1 MALSAKNPEK
11 GEIWYVNF
19 PNQPSD
25 PHQPR
30 TAIVI
35 SADARNRYASDV
47 MVVPTTSKTFL
58 LDTYV
63 VIPAKEGGL
72 PHQSVAKCDQVTTVE
87 KTLLVSGPLG
97 GKINESLIWKIHR
110 GIRIA
115 LGETRVP

>member
-1 MALSAKNPEK
+1 MAVSEVSPEK
-11 GEIWYVNF
+11 GEIWYVKF

-30 TAIVI
+30 PAIVV
-35 SADARNRYASDV
+35 SADARNLYASDV
-47 MVVPTTSKTFL
+47 MVVPITSKTFL

-63 VIPAKEGGL
+63 RVPAKEGGL
-72 PHQSVAKCDQVTTVE
+72 PHHSVAKCDQVTTVD
-87 KTLLVSGPLG
+87 KILLVNGPLG
-97 GKINESLIWKIHR
+97 GKISQLSMRRIHR